1 MLTSHQ
7 HESNGGRKLG
17 IADLFTLVPTERVG
31 LGPNHFIHAVFKA
44 QFSFSKRVGL
54 PLWLPGPTMCKKR
67 MQNGCVVHQSP
78 ESIILLNQGG
88 QSKSPFPPGF
98 EMLAFFGTHTIQHTT
113 GDDIVG

>member
-31 LGPNHFIHAVFKA
+31 LGPNHFIHVAFKA
-44 QFSFSKRVGL
+44 QFSFSKRLGL

-88 QSKSPFPPGF
+88 QSKSPSASHLVLKCWRF
-98 EMLAFFGTHTIQHTT
+98 LAPIPYNIQLVMT
-113 GDDIVG
+113 